1 MRRSILLLSVVA
13 APLLAAQSSQSYEIT
28 HTYNVGGDGGW
39 DYVVPDAPNH
49 RVFIG
54 RQNRVMVVDMNSGR
68 LIAEVTG
75 INGAHGTAVAPA
87 TGHGFATSGNDSSIV
102 MFDLKTYKTLARIP
116 AAEDADAIIYDPT
129 SKRIFSFNGDAN
141 SSTVVDAHM
150 GTLVTNIPLGGKPE
164 YGQSARNGKIYA
176 NLVDS
181 SQIVEIDARTLTVTR
196 RWSTAPCKNP
206 VSMAIDT
213 RHHRLFSGCRSGVM
227 AISDYKNGTVVATVP
242 IGRGVDGAGY
252 DPVFRDAYASNVD
265 GTLTVIHQDS
275 PDSYR
280 VLQTVQTAEGGRNMG
295 LDPATHRIYVVSAK
309 FGPVPADS
317 TAANP
322 RRRAPVVPGSF
333 MVMVVEPVGSH

>member
-1 MRRSILLLSVVA
+1 MRRSILLLSLVA
-13 APLLAAQSSQSYEIT
+13 APSLAAQSPQSYEIT

-102 MFDLKTYKTLARIP
+102 MFDLKTYKTLARIR

-213 RHHRLFSGCRSGVM
+213 RHQRLFSGCRSGVM
-227 AISDYKNGTVVATVP
+227 AISDYKNGTLVATVP

-252 DPVFRDAYASNVD
+252 DPVLHDAYASNAD

-280 VLQTVQTAEGGRNMG
+280 VVQTVQTAQGGRNMG

-322 RRRAPVVPGSF
+322 RRRPPIVPGSF